1 MHSVLTAYTASAFQ
15 IPSCLLPISFFT
27 ALIAFTAFLTLVK
40 SHFFVLVFISEVSKV
55 ILLPQITGL
64 KAKQLLG
71 RSFILLCWRS
81 LRENCLHFPFKAL
94 FRVLFDTARTS
105 LLSQSF

>member
-1 MHSVLTAYTASAFQ
+1 MHSVLTTCTASAFQ

-27 ALIAFTAFLTLVK
+27 ALIAFTTFLTLVK
-40 SHFFVLVFISEVSKV
+40 SHSFMLIFTIEVSKV
-55 ILLPQITGL
+55 ILLPQIAGL

-71 RSFILLCWRS
+71 HSFAPLCWRS
-81 LRENCLHFPFKAL
+81 LRENCLHLPFKAL
-94 FRVLFDTARTS
+94 FRVLFDTVRTS